1 MAPRTGE
8 IPLSEKVLPT
18 VALAD
23 RSVLGPLVSLRA
35 TGVDV
40 APFQARLKLMEET
53 MDIWNPEQQV
63 NNVPMRR
70 SGHDGWGIG
79 KIMLIFADDYLKH
92 LYHFPWLDKWSDLLF
107 PFFESLNIPPE
118 RVIRC
123 LFARMPAGST
133 IPVHHDT
140 GAWVAHCHRVHL
152 PIVTSDLI
160 DFKVGLD
167 EASMERIEFAQGN
180 VYELNNASK
189 HMVDNKWNQARVHLI
204 FDYVDADFP
213 LASLPLRKLSPGT
226 VLHQTRR
233 TVDLSSERGSRPTP
247 SFCIIGAQKAGTTS
261 LYDYIT
267 QHDLVVPANRKETH
281 YLDWRFDASLPP
293 LDTPEGRAAHLQTYH
308 RFFRMDVL
316 LPCPSVLSG
325 EATPSYLLGGSVVI
339 ERFRA
344 LLPTAKILAT
354 LRNPVDRA
362 FSHYNMTADPV
373 GNPEQL
379 KNRGHH
385 ALGGK
390 SFEQV
395 VDEEI
400 AELQSLGVHPAMAFE
415 DFDRLYLQTRAHYT
429 HGGHS
434 FIGRGLYQLQLAGWF
449 AAFPANQFHIVNM
462 DDMKSSAGLHAVM
475 EDVFAFLDLPP
486 FTIED
491 VSAKNTRKYEP
502 LASATRARLEAF
514 YAPFNAA
521 LAAALGKATFAW

>member
-1 MAPRTGE
+1 MAARTGE
-8 IPLSEKVLPT
+8 IPLSEKVAPT
-18 VALAD
+18 VALAK
-23 RSVLGPLVSLRA
+23 RSHLGDLVSLRA
-35 TGVDV
+35 TNVDV
-40 APFQARLKLMEET
+40 RPFQERLQRMEET
-53 MDIWNPEQQV
+53 MAIWNPEQQV
-63 NNVPMRR
+63 NNVPM
-70 SGHDGWGIG
+70 HHAH
-79 KIMLIFADDYLKH
+79 LCDDYLKH
-92 LYHFPWLDKWSDLLF
+92 LYHFPWLDQWRDLLF

-123 LFARMPAGST
+123 LFARMPAGSV

-152 PIVTSDLI
+152 PIITSDHI

-167 EASMERIEFAQGN
+167 EDAMQRIEFAQGN

-189 HMVDNKWNQARVHLI
+189 HMVENKWNQARVHLI
-204 FDYVDADFP
+204 FDYVDADFS
-213 LASLPLRKLSPGT
+213 LASLPLRKLAPGT

-233 TVDLSSERGSRPTP
+233 TVDMSSEFGSRPTP

-281 YLDWRFDASLPP
+281 YLDWRFDPKLPP
-293 LDTPEGRAAHLQTYH
+293 IETPEGQAAHLAMYQ
-308 RFFRMDVL
+308 RFFRMDIL
-316 LPCPSVLSG
+316 GPCPSVLSG

-339 ERFRA
+339 QRFQA
-344 LLPTAKILAT
+344 LMPGAKILAT

-395 VDEEI
+395 VDAEI
-400 AELQSLGVHPAMAFE
+400 AELQALGVHPDMSFE
-415 DFDRLYLQTRAHYT
+415 EFDRVYLQTRLSFT

-434 FIGRGLYQLQLAGWF
+434 FIGRGLYALQLKGWF
-449 AAFPANQFHIVNM
+449 EAFPKDQLHIVNM
-462 DDMKSSAGLHAVM
+462 DDMKTSTGLHAVM
-475 EDVFAFLDLPP
+475 QDVFAFLELPP
-486 FTIED
+486 YTIED
-491 VSAKNTRKYEP
+491 SSAKNTRAYGALHP
-502 LASATRARLEAF
+502 DTRARLQAF
-514 YAPFNAA
+514 YAPFNEA
-521 LAAALGKATFAW
+521 LADLLGRRSFAW